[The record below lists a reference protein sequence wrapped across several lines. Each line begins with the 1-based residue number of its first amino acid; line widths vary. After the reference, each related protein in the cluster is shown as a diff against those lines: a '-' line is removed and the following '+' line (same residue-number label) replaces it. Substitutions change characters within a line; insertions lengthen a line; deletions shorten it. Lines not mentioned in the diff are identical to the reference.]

1 MKPIKILL
9 AGAGGYGNVYVEYFR
24 QGRME
29 RENARLAGVADP
41 FAEKAPGY
49 AWLQE
54 NKIPIYSTPA
64 DFFRENQADLT
75 IIATPTNLHS
85 PYSITAM
92 ENGSH
97 VLCEKPLTPTLQ
109 ELDALEQERKR
120 LDRQLG
126 VGFQWSFSQTM
137 GRLKEDILAGVYG
150 RPKMLKTFISWP
162 RALSYY
168 GSSTWKGRV
177 RDGKG
182 GYILDSIVT
191 NAAAHYLHNI
201 FFLLGSTMETAAYPE
216 RVEAELYRAKQ
227 IESFDTCILRGCA
240 GGGRFLYVASHA
252 TQLNLE
258 PSFCYEFEKG
268 AVVFNQDAQDNCV
281 TGRLSDGRTIVYGDP
296 FTNEEI
302 FQKCRAM
309 LDYIRTGQ
317 LPRCTIS
324 TVRPH
329 LLTCNAVFDY
339 GRVTDFPHS
348 MLAEEHMDDPKKAN
362 LCCPGLY
369 EDLLS
374 CYQDAALPSEK
385 GFPWS
390 APAALIP
397 VADYKKFLGGAF

>member
-1 MKPIKILL
+1 MLIDIRDLYKIYNEGKESEVRALDGVTLQIDRGEFVAIVGQSGSGKSTLMNVLGCLDIPTYGEYYLNGTDVTSLSDKQL
-9 AGAGGYGNVYVEYFR
+9 AHIRNKEIGFIFQGY
-24 QGRME
+24 
-29 RENARLAGVADP
+29 
-41 FAEKAPGY
+41 
-49 AWLQE
+49 
-54 NKIPIYSTPA
+54 
-64 DFFRENQADLT
+64 
-75 IIATPTNLHS
+75 NL
-85 PYSITAM
+85 I
-92 ENGSH
+92 
-97 VLCEKPLTPTLQ
+97 Q

-281 TGRLSDGRTIVYGDP
+281 TGRLSDGRTIV
-296 FTNEEI
+296 
-302 FQKCRAM
+302 
-309 LDYIRTGQ
+309 L
-317 LPRCTIS
+317 
-324 TVRPH
+324 
-329 LLTCNAVFDY
+329 NA
-339 GRVTDFPHS
+339 P
-348 MLAEEHMDDPKKAN
+348 
-362 LCCPGLY
+362 
-369 EDLLS
+369 
-374 CYQDAALPSEK
+374 DAASTQELYQSLLEK
-385 GFPWS
+385 TG
-390 APAALIP
+390 
-397 VADYKKFLGGAF
+397 LG